1 MSGKT
6 ARQTIKRLYAIR
18 NQYGSDEAVEKL
30 ALLDALDDLETRSAT
45 DLGRLHLALCFLRAF
60 PDNRRVL
67 DRVTAALDGFTS
79 RVTRLGE
86 GERKRLVDTGI
97 AGTTLHY
104 PFSYEVSAWLA
115 SKFPGVAAIDWAAF
129 DEPARFEELL
139 EHVLHH
145 AETDYYDSGR
155 VSTRDWLDLAAAHR
169 PGSDFD
175 WLMSELHD
183 RRHHARFWTS
193 LYNAAEVPLVCTLA
207 ETGLSKTR
215 NVLQPGRVRFR
226 ATPMQAGIVRPKAEI
241 ARPIRAVKCLDRKA
255 GRALLDVAMASLA
268 VRHRETIHFNCANPA
283 EVWIADVGR
292 GVQVAATG
300 LLPEHRYPLECT
312 MGFLILSN
320 GVPIGYGGSSMLYRQ
335 ANTGI
340 NIFEEYRGSEAAWL
354 WVQVMRVFHTLS
366 GCTRFIAN
374 PYQFGSENTEAL
386 RSGAFWFYYRLGYRP
401 VAAGVRKLARS
412 EFAMVSRGK
421 GYRTPVDVLRK
432 LAVCDMHLTLP
443 AVRQADF
450 FDETWIELSSL
461 LATQQLARTGH
472 RSRRRAQDALAHAL
486 AQDLAIES
494 MTAWSQEERRWFV
507 RLSPIISALHPGSW
521 SAADRR
527 SLVALMRAKG
537 SEHERDFAARFGKH
551 ERLFNALK
559 KACRRLAREH

>member
-30 ALLDALDDLETRSAT
+30 ALLDALDDLESRSAT

-169 PGSDFD
+169 PGSDVD

-207 ETGLSKTR
+207 ETGLSRTR
-215 NVLQPGRVRFR
+215 NIFPCGRIHFR
-226 ATPMQAGIVRPKAEI
+226 TTPMQAGVIRPKAEI
-241 ARPIRAVKCLDRKA
+241 GRRIRSVKRLDRK
-255 GRALLDVAMASLA
+255 GGQALLDVAMASLA

-320 GVPIGYGGSSMLYRQ
+320 GVPIGYGGSSMLFRQ

-354 WVQVMRVFHTLS
+354 WAQVMRVFHALS
-366 GCTRFIAN
+366 GCTRFVAN

-386 RSGAFWFYYRLGYRP
+386 KSGAFWFYYRLGYRP
-401 VAAGVRKLARS
+401 VAADVRKLARS
-412 EFAMVSRGK
+412 EFAKVARGK
-421 GYRTPVDVLRK
+421 GYRTPVGVLRK

-443 AVRQADF
+443 AARQADF
-450 FDETWIELSSL
+450 FDEEWIELSSL

-486 AQDLAIES
+486 AQDLEIAS
-494 MTAWSQEERRWFV
+494 MAEWSQEERRWFV

-537 SEHERDFAARFGKH
+537 SKHERDFAARLGEH